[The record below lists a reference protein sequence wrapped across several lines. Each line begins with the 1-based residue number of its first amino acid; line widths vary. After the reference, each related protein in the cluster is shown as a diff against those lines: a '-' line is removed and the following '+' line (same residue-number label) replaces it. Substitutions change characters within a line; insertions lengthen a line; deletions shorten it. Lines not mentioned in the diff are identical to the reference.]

1 MRTRTHRCSRSTRA
15 WASRRRGRRP
25 SGRSASP
32 ARAGTRRAA
41 PPDARGGRAGGSP
54 RHAAALA
61 RRLPLPRRARS
72 RPLRRSRGRA
82 PFVGPQLLGRPPG
95 PAASTPHGAA
105 DRRGRRARVRLGARG
120 RVRRA
125 TPPRGVV
132 PAVQL
137 DRRGLRRGVPAI
149 RRWDRPRVR
158 GRRAR
163 AGADRGD
170 LLDHAARRARAG
182 GAAGARLAP
191 AGGRRGAEIIPR
203 MAPAISLRDVAK
215 VYRPPRKRPYL
226 AIEHVDLD
234 IPAGRFV
241 SVVGPSGCGKSTLLG
256 LVSGLLPPTVG
267 EVTLLG
273 SRVTGVRTDV
283 GFIFQRDALLPWRTV
298 RENVELPLRF
308 RGERDPARAKEWIV
322 RVGLGPFIDNYP
334 HELSGGMRKRA
345 QLAQSLVRDPSVL
358 LMDEPFSALDGQT
371 RNLME
376 NELLNV
382 WNPGGSSGAGGGAPG
397 REATVPRTVLFIT
410 HDLEEA
416 IALSDEI
423 VVMTA
428 GPGTI
433 KARYPVALPRP
444 RNVTE
449 IRFAPE
455 FVALYE
461 RAWADL
467 RDEVARSY
475 KRSLE
480 AG

>member
-1 MRTRTHRCSRSTRA
+1 
-15 WASRRRGRRP
+15 
-25 SGRSASP
+25 
-32 ARAGTRRAA
+32 
-41 PPDARGGRAGGSP
+41 
-54 RHAAALA
+54 
-61 RRLPLPRRARS
+61 
-72 RPLRRSRGRA
+72 
-82 PFVGPQLLGRPPG
+82 
-95 PAASTPHGAA
+95 
-105 DRRGRRARVRLGARG
+105 
-120 RVRRA
+120 
-125 TPPRGVV
+125 
-132 PAVQL
+132 
-137 DRRGLRRGVPAI
+137 
-149 RRWDRPRVR
+149 
-158 GRRAR
+158 
-163 AGADRGD
+163 
-170 LLDHAARRARAG
+170 
-182 GAAGARLAP
+182 
-191 AGGRRGAEIIPR
+191 
-203 MAPAISLRDVAK
+203 MAPAISLRDAAK

-358 LMDEPFSALDGQT
+358 LMDEPFSALDVQT

-376 NELLNV
+376 NELLNL
-382 WNPGGSSGAGGGAPG
+382 WGASGK
-397 REATVPRTVLFIT
+397 TVLFIT

>member
-1 MRTRTHRCSRSTRA
+1 
-15 WASRRRGRRP
+15 
-25 SGRSASP
+25 
-32 ARAGTRRAA
+32 
-41 PPDARGGRAGGSP
+41 
-54 RHAAALA
+54 
-61 RRLPLPRRARS
+61 
-72 RPLRRSRGRA
+72 
-82 PFVGPQLLGRPPG
+82 
-95 PAASTPHGAA
+95 
-105 DRRGRRARVRLGARG
+105 
-120 RVRRA
+120 
-125 TPPRGVV
+125 
-132 PAVQL
+132 
-137 DRRGLRRGVPAI
+137 
-149 RRWDRPRVR
+149 
-158 GRRAR
+158 
-163 AGADRGD
+163 
-170 LLDHAARRARAG
+170 
-182 GAAGARLAP
+182 
-191 AGGRRGAEIIPR
+191 

-308 RGERDPARAKEWIV
+308 RGERDPARAKV
-322 RVGLGPFIDNYP
+322 
-334 HELSGGMRKRA
+334 SGGIRKRA
-345 QLAQSLVRDPSVL
+345 HLAQSLVRDPSVL
-358 LMDEPFSALDGQT
+358 LMDEPFSALDVQT

-376 NELLNV
+376 NELLNL
-382 WNPGGSSGAGGGAPG
+382 WGASGK
-397 REATVPRTVLFIT
+397 TVLFIT